1 MKGIKLYGLIVCA
14 LVLLQMQVRAQG
26 VKVKAVIDST
36 HVLIGDQLKLR
47 LEIEM
52 TKGTRVAFPQIGDTL
67 TPQIEVISQSPLD
80 TLKLDEAE
88 QLKVIKNLM
97 ITSFDT
103 GRIEV
108 PPFQFK
114 LLQNGQELN
123 LETLPAEFFVH
134 SMPLDTTKG
143 PVDIK
148 HPYAAPVTLAEASPY
163 ILGAILILAIVFFI
177 FYYLQRRKKNKPL
190 FGPVKPKEA
199 PHVIALRQLERIR
212 EEKHWQEPGLVKAYY
227 SEVSDTLREYIE
239 KRFAINA
246 LEYTTDETV
255 QAFNRQKGLL
265 SDKSFGQLKEIL
277 SLSDL
282 VKFAKYQPLT
292 DDHNLTLMN
301 AFFFVNDTKI
311 EERKEAKDERE
322 GEDVALK

>member
-1 MKGIKLYGLIVCA
+1 MRGIKLYGLIAC
-14 LVLLQMQVRAQG
+14 VLAIFQMPVQAQG

-36 HVLIGDQLKLR
+36 HVLIGDQLNLR
-47 LEIEM
+47 LEVEM
-52 TKGTRVAFPQIGDTL
+52 DKGTRIAFPQIGDTL
-67 TPQIEVISQSPLD
+67 TGQIEVINQSPLD

-88 QLKVIKNLM
+88 QLKVIKNLL

-103 GRIEV
+103 GRMEV
-108 PPFQFK
+108 PPFHFK
-114 LLQNGQELN
+114 LLQNGQEVE

-148 HPYAAPVTLAEASPY
+148 HPYGAPVTLAEASPY
-163 ILGAILILAIVFFI
+163 ILGAILILAIVFFL

-190 FGPVKPKEA
+190 FGSAKPKEA
-199 PHVIALRQLERIR
+199 PHVVALRQLERIR

-227 SEVSDTLREYIE
+227 SEISDTLREYIE
-239 KRFAINA
+239 ERFAIKA
-246 LEYTTDETV
+246 MEYTTEETI
-255 QAFNRQKGLL
+255 QAFKQRKDLL
-265 SDKSFGQLKEIL
+265 TDKSFGQLKDIL

-282 VKFAKYQPLT
+282 VKFAKYQPLP

-311 EERKEAKDERE
+311 EERKEVTDERE
-322 GEDVALK
+322 GEDVNLK

>member
-1 MKGIKLYGLIVCA
+1 MKGIKLYGLIA
-14 LVLLQMQVRAQG
+14 SMLVLFQVPVLAQG
-26 VKVKAVIDST
+26 IKVKAVIDST

-47 LEIEM
+47 LEVEM
-52 TKGTRVAFPQIGDTL
+52 AKGTRIAFPQIGDTL
-67 TPQIEVISQSPLD
+67 TKQIEVVGQSPLD

-148 HPYAAPVTLAEASPY
+148 HPYGAPVTLAEASPY

-199 PHVIALRQLERIR
+199 PHLVALRHLERIR
-212 EEKHWQEPGLVKAYY
+212 EEKHWQDPGLVKAFY

-239 KRFAINA
+239 ERFSINA
-246 LEYTTDETV
+246 MEYTTDETV

-282 VKFAKYQPLT
+282 VKFAKYQPLP

-311 EERKEAKDERE
+311 EENKDVEDERE
-322 GEDVALK
+322 GEEVTLK

>member
-1 MKGIKLYGLIVCA
+1 MKGLKIYGLIACL
-14 LVLLQMQVRAQG
+14 LVILQIPAQAQG

-36 HVLIGDQLKLR
+36 NVLIGDQLKLR
-47 LEIEM
+47 LEVEM
-52 TKGTRVAFPQIGDTL
+52 AKGTRIAFPQIGDTL
-67 TPQIEVISQSPLD
+67 TNQVEVISQSPLD
-80 TLKLDEAE
+80 TFKLDEAE
-88 QLKVIKNLM
+88 QLKVIQNLM

-114 LLQNGQELN
+114 LLQNGQEVN

-143 PVDIK
+143 PFDIK
-148 HPYAAPVTLAEASPY
+148 HPYGAPVTLAEASPY
-163 ILGAILILAIVFFI
+163 ILGAILILAIVFFL

-190 FGPVKPKEA
+190 FGPAKPKEA
-199 PHVIALRQLERIR
+199 PHVVALRQLERIR
-212 EEKHWQEPGLVKAYY
+212 EEKHWQDPGLVKAFY
-227 SEVSDTLREYIE
+227 SEVSDTLREYIDE
-239 KRFAINA
+239 RFGIKAM
-246 LEYTTDETV
+246 EYTTDETV

-265 SDKSFGQLKEIL
+265 NEKSFGQLKEIL

-282 VKFAKYQPLT
+282 VKFAKYQPLP

-301 AFFFVNDTKI
+301 AFFFVNETKV
-311 EERKEAKDERE
+311 EETKEIKDERD
-322 GEDVALK
+322 GEEVVLK